1 MIRLNFQQG
10 LNGAVRPVPVWAAW
24 LGAVASIAVGIV
36 LFLVAA
42 SLALIV
48 IPLAA
53 IAGAIALWRF
63 KSRLKAEL
71 KARAPIPTIPLRSG
85 RSRRAHRSDRRGI
98 PHRRAR
104 RAAPPLRLSP
114 KPPSSRMPAT
124 AGSPAPA
131 SSRA

>member
-10 LNGAVRPVPVWAAW
+10 RNGPARPVPVWAAW

-53 IAGAIALWRF
+53 LAGAIALWRF

-71 KARAPIPTIPLRSG
+71 KARADNPDDPFVRRQRQQSG
-85 RSRRAHRSDRRGI
+85 HIDVIDAEYRIVEPDEPPRR
-98 PHRRAR
+98 
-104 RAAPPLRLSP
+104 
-114 KPPSSRMPAT
+114 
-124 AGSPAPA
+124 
-131 SSRA
+131 

>member
-10 LNGAVRPVPVWAAW
+10 LNGPARPVPVWAAW

-36 LFLVAA
+36 LFLLAA

-53 IAGAIALWRF
+53 LAGAIALWRF

-71 KARAPIPTIPLRSG
+71 KARAANPDDPFAQRAQQSG
-85 RSRRAHRSDRRGI
+85 RIEIIDAEYRIVEPDEPRRR
-98 PHRRAR
+98 
-104 RAAPPLRLSP
+104 
-114 KPPSSRMPAT
+114 
-124 AGSPAPA
+124 
-131 SSRA
+131 